1 MLRSTIKTV
10 ALLVG
15 ASLAIGSTAFAAP
28 RGGEHILRFDHYVD
42 HVSTVPANAG
52 QAVKLFVRER
62 VAEGILQSE
71 SAKSTAL
78 AGKVVLF
85 VHGGTVPSVPDYDLD
100 YADYNWMAYLA
111 QAGFDVFSMDQ
122 TGYGLSPRPMM
133 DDPCNMNPA
142 DQPLLIPN
150 PLAAPCPPSYPF
162 TLTNSQSDWDEI
174 GAVVD
179 YIRALRG
186 VDRVSMAGW
195 SAGGP
200 RAGGYA
206 ARHPEKVDKLI
217 LFAPGYSPSGPSNPP
232 ATVPAPGFP
241 MSIQTHDELM
251 YDRWEANVQCA
262 GQIDPG
268 IRDVIWDTIMAFDPI
283 GATWGTPPG
292 VMRARTAQSWGWNS
306 EYAAKVKAPTLIV
319 LGQQDS
325 PSLVANTRTL
335 MNDLAVDNKVR
346 IEVACATHFLVWETQ
361 HRVLLETSK
370 DWLLHGSIKGIRRGE
385 LYVDPAGKY
394 HNQ

>member
-1 MLRSTIKTV
+1 MLRSTMTTL

-15 ASLAIGSTAFAAP
+15 AALAGGPAFGARP
-28 RGGEHILRFDHYVD
+28 GGGEYLLRFDHHVD

-52 QAVKLFVRER
+52 RGVKLFVRER
-62 VAEGILQSE
+62 VAAGLVQSGT
-71 SAKSTAL
+71 SAAL

-100 YADYNWMAYLA
+100 YQDYNWMAYLA

-122 TGYGLSPRPMM
+122 SGYGLSPRPMM

-150 PLAAPCPPSYPF
+150 PLAAPCAASYPF

-174 GAVVD
+174 DTVVD

-186 VDRVSMAGW
+186 VERVSVAGW
-195 SAGGP
+195 SGGGP
-200 RAGGYA
+200 RGGGYA

-217 LFAPGYSPSGPSNPP
+217 LYAPGYSPSGPSNPP

-251 YDRWEANVQCA
+251 FDRWEANVQCPD
-262 GQIDPG
+262 QIDPG

-292 VMRARTAQSWGWNS
+292 VMRTRTAQSWGWNP
-306 EYAAKVKAPTLIV
+306 EYAAKVKAPTLV
-319 LGQQDS
+319 VVGQQDS
-325 PSLVANTRTL
+325 ESLIANTRAL
-335 MNDLAVDNKVR
+335 MNHLVNVDNKVR
-346 IEVACATHFLVWETQ
+346 IEVACATHFLVWESQ
-361 HRVLLETSK
+361 HRVLLESSK
-370 DWLLHGSIKGIRRGE
+370 DWLLHGAVKGVQRGE
-385 LYVDPAGKY
+385 LFVAPDGKY
-394 HNQ
+394 HKQ